1 MDAGKEKLAA
11 GLHDIRTRSLLE
23 HDYVSHV
30 RLLRPPVRS
39 CHLQRPLKHA
49 ACGSI
54 SSDAACGA
62 VVNAR
67 VRRRRWPR
75 AVSPWGAERACA
87 LLLWPSA
94 SRRKLRPK
102 ARP

>member
-49 ACGSI
+49 ACGSV

-67 VRRRRWPR
+67 GRRRRWPR
-75 AVSPWGAERACA
+75 AVSLWSRAG
-87 LLLWPSA
+87 
-94 SRRKLRPK
+94 LRPPPLALGK
-102 ARP
+102 PPKTAPEG